1 MSHHRLLKDFGFQ
14 TGNYFYILG
23 ADYATIF
30 LRQGNKYINIQL
42 IIDLAV
48 GKDKRKFKHDMAI
61 GKDKK
66 RIKHDMAD
74 HITTG
79 TPGFSDLPMVQQG
92 IMKSN

>member
-42 IIDLAV
+42 LIDLAV
-48 GKDKRKFKHDMAI
+48 GKDKRKFKRDMAV

-66 RIKHDMAD
+66 
-74 HITTG
+74 
-79 TPGFSDLPMVQQG
+79 S
-92 IMKSN
+92 